1 MSAWA
6 DTRDEVIKM
15 MKWAEDRLKKLK
27 AKTELADIGTQ
38 KLPDGRVIPLPP
50 ALLAS
55 LGEDPQKKTLLVY
68 AHLDVQPAAKEDGW
82 NTDPFTLVEQDGKLF
97 GRGSSDDKGASLAW
111 MHVVQ
116 SHQDL
121 GQDIP
126 VNLKVCF

>member
-1 MSAWA
+1 
-6 DTRDEVIKM
+6 M

-38 KLPDGRVIPLPP
+38 KLRDGRVIPLPP

-116 SHQDL
+116 SYQDL